1 MAGGPVTV
9 SIAYPVARGEESNF
23 YAWAKLRLAES
34 TDEPGYLGGTVLI
47 PGRPGPEWF
56 IVHRFTDRQAA
67 HRWATWFANSAGA
80 RPAVNITL
88 EEDDGGVDPRRKEHR
103 ARQVHPSP
111 RPNPPPRRPPPEP
124 SALAPQPAPQP
135 DPPPRRPSPPP
146 KWKMAIVTLT
156 AVFPPVLLFN
166 VTLIPYLQDVSVVI
180 RSVVLCVGVTVIT
193 TWVMMPRLTR
203 LLASWLNPLVGRHRL
218 PRTDARRGGRMSL
231 TGPGIRA
238 WFRQPP

>member
-34 TDEPGYLGGTVLI
+34 ADEPGHLGGTVVI
-47 PGRPGPEWF
+47 PGRPGPDWL
-56 IVHRFTDRQAA
+56 IVHRFTDRRAA
-67 HRWATWFANSAGA
+67 DRWTTWFANSAGA
-80 RPAVNITL
+80 VPAVNITW
-88 EEDDGGVDPRRKEHR
+88 EEDDGRVEPRRKESR
-103 ARQVHPSP
+103 ARPAPPSP
-111 RPNPPPRRPPPEP
+111 RPNPPPRRPPPRPSPPPRRPPPEP
-124 SALAPQPAPQP
+124 SPPPPQPAPQP

-166 VTLIPYLQDVSVVI
+166 VTLIPYLQDLSVVI
-180 RSVVLCVGVTVIT
+180 RSVILCVGVTIIT

-203 LLASWLNPLVGRHRL
+203 LLASWLNPLVGRHRR
-218 PRTDARRGGRMSL
+218 PRQDAR
-231 TGPGIRA
+231 
-238 WFRQPP
+238 